1 MDRMTIAIDGP
12 AASGKSTTAK
22 RIAQN
27 LGYLYIDTGAMYRAV
42 TLAVLDA
49 KIDIKNEAAI
59 AQLADKIVI
68 TLEGQ
73 RTLLD
78 GRDISEAI
86 RQPEITSVISVI
98 SAHPSLREIMV
109 RKQQEMAADG
119 GVVMDGRDIG
129 TVVLPD
135 ADVKIYMLATVAE
148 RARRRFDELVS
159 KGVTMNMEE
168 IKQDILKRD
177 RIDSERDIAPL
188 KPAVD
193 AIIIDTTS
201 MTVDQQVAKVMQ
213 VIDIRVREQNNIRIK
228 ENG

>member
-159 KGVTMNMEE
+159 KGVTMNMED

>member
-22 RIAQN
+22 QIAQN
-27 LGYLYIDTGAMYRAV
+27 LNYLYIDSGAMYRAV
-42 TLAVLDA
+42 TLAVLEA
-49 KIDIKNEAAI
+49 QINIKNESEI
-59 AQLADKIVI
+59 ALLADKIVI
-68 TLEGQ
+68 KLEGQ
-73 RTLLD
+73 RTFLNQ
-78 GRDISEAI
+78 RDVSEAI

-148 RARRRFDELVS
+148 RAKRRFEELAA
-159 KGVTMNMEE
+159 KGITMTLDD
-168 IKQDILKRD
+168 IKHDILQRD
-177 RIDSERDIAPL
+177 RLDSEREIAPL
-188 KPAVD
+188 KPAID
-193 AIIIDTTS
+193 AVIIDTS
-201 MTVDQQVAKVMQ
+201 HMTIDQQVAKVMQ
-213 VIDIRVREQNNIRIK
+213 VIDIRIQEQKNIRIQ
-228 ENG
+228 ENN